1 MGFCLEGGRDT
12 VPVLL
17 RYMAS
22 CQVSFGGLRGLEIQ
36 ESLTVYHRSF
46 GLTGVA
52 LDVLCQPP
60 ALSSGLGLRP
70 PVSSKMVFSLQG
82 KFSYFNEIEKL
93 SLQKCRYLIKTT
105 KNFLKLF

>member
-1 MGFCLEGGRDT
+1 MGFYLEGGRDT

-17 RYMAS
+17 RYTAS
-22 CQVSFGGLRGLEIQ
+22 CQVSFGGLRGLEIE

-52 LDVLCQPP
+52 LGVLCQPP

-70 PVSSKMVFSLQG
+70 PASSKMVFSLQD

-105 KNFLKLF
+105 KNFLKFF